1 MGAPSQTQPVDF
13 GAMFKRLSTADK
25 VIGASLILLLIDSF
39 ISTWFHYSI
48 DNCGGL
54 SSQFSSACSSTYGSL
69 WGDLGIV
76 AALLLLVAI
85 AFYVIR
91 LFFSTQVELPALP
104 LPDWQLW
111 MAFGVVEIVL
121 FALHWLIGRGNFAG
135 FDIGSAPGVSRPPGW
150 GLYVGILL
158 AIAIVVGGYLKQ
170 NEPQPVAAGTRVTP
184 SAGGYGAPPPSAPPS
199 TPGGYGAPPPPPSAP
214 PPPPPAAPPPAPPA
228 G

>member
-111 MAFGVVEIVL
+111 MAFGVMRALLFVIAAQFLFGYIVFLCPEPLFLVGVPITGIWFLLFIVL
-121 FALHWLIGRGNFAG
+121 DTLL
-135 FDIGSAPGVSRPPGW
+135 
-150 GLYVGILL
+150 VGYIVTLL
-158 AIAIVVGGYLKQ
+158 
-170 NEPQPVAAGTRVTP
+170 VAAFRH
-184 SAGGYGAPPPSAPPS
+184 ARA
-199 TPGGYGAPPPPPSAP
+199 
-214 PPPPPAAPPPAPPA
+214 
-228 G
+228 